1 MEGTVWPGGDFS
13 APFDWNNDL
22 MVPTPI
28 ADPGLDLNHNGV
40 VGDIPFAGFNDWNTL
55 DFQQMN
61 ARSSGFGF
69 SEGGGLQKSPGS
81 GLQKSPGS
89 GVDPDGAG
97 LQKSPGSGL
106 QKSPGSGLQKSP
118 GSGIEQNTETAN
130 ATVDPPSALNCN
142 QPLTTTNGTI
152 IPACTGA
159 GPFVENSKSVPL
171 SWTSPDFGQIR
182 SYAVWRALGSFP
194 TMQQALV
201 NIGQFAKLTTLTGTP
216 PKTSFIDNA
225 NLKNGRTYT
234 YFVADS
240 NKFGANSTASA
251 PLVVTVKF

>member
-1 MEGTVWPGGDFS
+1 
-13 APFDWNNDL
+13 

-130 ATVDPPSALNCN
+130 ATVDPPSALNCK
-142 QPLTTTNGTI
+142 QSLTTTSGTI
-152 IPACTGA
+152 IPACTGGA
-159 GPFVENSKSVPL
+159 PFVENSKSVPL

-182 SYAVWRALGSFP
+182 SYTVWRALGSFP
-194 TMQQALV
+194 TMQQALA
-201 NIGQFAKLTTLTGTP
+201 NIGQFVKLTTLTGTP

-225 NLKNGRTYT
+225 NLKNGKTYT

-240 NKFGANSTASA
+240 NKFGANSTAST